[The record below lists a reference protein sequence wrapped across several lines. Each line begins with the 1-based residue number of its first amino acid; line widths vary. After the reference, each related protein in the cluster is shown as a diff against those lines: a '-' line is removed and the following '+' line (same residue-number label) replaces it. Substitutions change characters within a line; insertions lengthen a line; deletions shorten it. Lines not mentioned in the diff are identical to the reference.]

1 MIGLKQMKPNDF
13 TITIEND
20 IKQIQDVAEHL
31 ESFGNA
37 NHISPK
43 IVYQLNL
50 SVDEILTNIITY
62 GFSDSESHDIT
73 VSLSCSKSEVTIQ
86 IIDDGQQFDP
96 LSYTPEGVEDEL
108 EDRPIGGLG
117 IHLVKTMMDEIQYE
131 RINNENKTTIIK
143 YIS

>member
-31 ESFGNA
+31 ESFGNL

-62 GFSDSESHDIT
+62 GFADSVSHDIT
-73 VSLSCSKSEVTIQ
+73 VSLSCSKSEVTIE
-86 IIDDGQQFDP
+86 IIDDGQPFDP
-96 LSYTPEGVEDEL
+96 LSYTPEGVGDDL

-143 YIS
+143 HIS